1 MIDWPAFFV
10 VLVATLVAA
19 CLVVTL
25 YSLGLRLVDRTPGGG
40 DSRCCTACTS
50 SSPIS
55 TASPRRPGYGT
66 NVSLPARIIRQ
77 SKEIDR

>member
-25 YSLGLRLVDRTPGGG
+25 YSLGLRLVDRTTGVRRAAGV
-40 DSRCCTACTS
+40 ACFV
-50 SSPIS
+50 
-55 TASPRRPGYGT
+55 ASGLAVLYG
-66 NVSLPARIIRQ
+66 VYLVIPYFHR
-77 SKEIDR
+77 